1 MFKVKKKKKK
11 EISII
16 MDLTLP
22 EEKLRHKE
30 VTQLAS
36 EPAHLTVSYRDPQG
50 QGDRANTGPQG
61 SQPPYMFGK
70 WFTSQALQFRQLG
83 LPCASYL
90 DPPCLSVI
98 SWKMEIIVE
107 EHL

>member
-1 MFKVKKKKKK
+1 MTWLASLLVKGAEDFTNTELKFNNKAFCVCSKLKKKKK

-36 EPAHLTVSYRDPQG
+36 EPAHLIVSYRDPQG

-61 SQPPYMFGK
+61 SQPP
-70 WFTSQALQFRQLG
+70 
-83 LPCASYL
+83 
-90 DPPCLSVI
+90 
-98 SWKMEIIVE
+98 
-107 EHL
+107 

>member
-1 MFKVKKKKKK
+1 
-11 EISII
+11 

-61 SQPPYMFGK
+61 SQPP
-70 WFTSQALQFRQLG
+70 
-83 LPCASYL
+83 
-90 DPPCLSVI
+90 
-98 SWKMEIIVE
+98 
-107 EHL
+107 